1 MEERTILKRL
11 ARGSQRAMEAV
22 IRQYSAYVVTVI
34 HNRSRGCLSAEDEEE
49 IASDVFL
56 SLWQHAGEIEPGRL
70 RPWLGSVSSHKT
82 VDRLRQQ
89 RTTVP
94 LEENTLVVEDSL
106 WKSMSRREQAS
117 MVRSALASLKPEDQ
131 EIFCRYYDLCQ
142 TATQIA
148 AAMHMQPS
156 TVRTRL
162 SRGRA
167 ALRDTLCQGGFQYE
181 QAD

>member
-22 IRQYSAYVVTVI
+22 IGQYSAYVVTVI
-34 HNRSRGCLSAEDEEE
+34 HNRSRGCLSPEDEEE

-56 SLWQHAGEIEPGRL
+56 SLWQHAGSIEPGHL

-89 RTTVP
+89 RMTIP

-106 WKSMSRREQAS
+106 WKTMSRREQAAI
-117 MVRSALASLKPEDQ
+117 VRSALKTLSPQDQ
-131 EIFCRYYDLCQ
+131 EIFYRYYDLCQ

-181 QAD
+181 ETN

>member
-1 MEERTILKRL
+1 MEERTILRRIS
-11 ARGSQRAMEAV
+11 RGSQRALEAV
-22 IRQYSAYVVTVI
+22 MRQYSAYVVTVI

-56 SLWQHAGEIEPGRL
+56 SLWQHAGEIQLGHL

-82 VDRLRQQ
+82 VDRLRQY
-89 RTTVP
+89 RMTVP
-94 LEENTLVVEDSL
+94 LEEGTLVAEDSL
-106 WKSMSRREQAS
+106 GSSLSRREQAQK
-117 MVRSALASLKPEDQ
+117 VRAALASLKPEDR

-162 SRGRA
+162 SQGRA
-167 ALRDTLCQGGFQYE
+167 ALRDILCQGGFQYE

>member
-1 MEERTILKRL
+1 MEERTILRRIS
-11 ARGSQRAMEAV
+11 RGSQRALEAV
-22 IRQYSAYVVTVI
+22 MRQYSAYVVTVI
-34 HNRSRGCLSAEDEEE
+34 HNRSRSCLSAEDEEE

-56 SLWQHAGEIEPGRL
+56 SLWQHAQKVRAA
-70 RPWLGSVSSHKT
+70 
-82 VDRLRQQ
+82 
-89 RTTVP
+89 
-94 LEENTLVVEDSL
+94 LET
-106 WKSMSRREQAS
+106 
-117 MVRSALASLKPEDQ
+117 LKPEDQ

-167 ALRDTLCQGGFQYE
+167 ALRDILCQGGFQYE